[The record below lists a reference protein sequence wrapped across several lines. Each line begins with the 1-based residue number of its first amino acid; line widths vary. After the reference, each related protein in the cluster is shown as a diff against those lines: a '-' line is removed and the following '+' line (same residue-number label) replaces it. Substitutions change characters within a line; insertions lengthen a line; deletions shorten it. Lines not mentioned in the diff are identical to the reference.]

1 MKRILIFISLIF
13 LSTLALDAQNTCTE
27 QLRTAQ
33 RSFDD
38 GQLDGIPMMLSECMK
53 GGFTKEEKANA
64 YKLLIQTYLFSEQ
77 IQKADEVMMQFLSEF
92 PSYSIAVNDPKEF
105 ISLYNTYRTTPIFK
119 LEILGGLR
127 LALPFVSEDFS
138 PSPGNSDIAEYFMG
152 AGGALEA
159 NYMNTII
166 GDFSYSA
173 GLSLTYLSTG
183 YWDEP
188 YDYSTVEA
196 TLWNLY
202 IGIPLSIRYDYDF
215 RGLNL
220 FTRAGVEPTFLLNS
234 RMDFTR
240 TDNIIGRE
248 PITGVEPLTS
258 YHRRIDVR
266 PFLGAGIYINLGRDQ
281 LTASVNFKFNTIRQ
295 FDEGKYLSNWTLN
308 DKFLTIEDDLFINQ
322 VGFSISYIRP
332 IYNPKKIR

>member
-1 MKRILIFISLIF
+1 MKRILIFISLVYVSI
-13 LSTLALDAQNTCTE
+13 LALDAQNTCTE

-38 GQLDGIPMMLSECMK
+38 GQLDGIPLMLAECMR

-119 LEILGGLR
+119 LELLGGLR
-127 LALPFVSEDFS
+127 LGFPFVSEDFS
-138 PSPGNSDIAEYFMG
+138 ASPDNSDITEYFMG
-152 AGGALEA
+152 AGFALEA
-159 NYMNTII
+159 NYINII
-166 GDFSYSA
+166 TGNFSYSA
-173 GLSLTYLSTG
+173 GLSFTYLSTG

-188 YDYSTVEA
+188 YDYSTIEA
-196 TLWNLY
+196 TLWNMY
-202 IGIPLSIRYDYDF
+202 TGIPLSIRYDYDF

-220 FTRAGVEPTFLLNS
+220 FAKAGVEPVYLVTS

-248 PITGVEPLTS
+248 PITGVETLTP
-258 YHRRIDVR
+258 YHRKMDVR
-266 PFLGAGIYINLGRDQ
+266 PFLGAGIYVNLGRNQ
-281 LTASVNFKFNTIRQ
+281 LTASINYKFSTIKQIDESNF
-295 FDEGKYLSNWTLN
+295 LSNWTLN
-308 DKFLTIEDDLFINQ
+308 DKYRTIEDELFISQ
-322 VGFSISYIRP
+322 LSFSVSYIRP